1 MRHLPIVLCVSAATA
16 LGFASFAEAGT
27 NPLAFTLDLTAPCG
41 PSGCTGVHPTDMA
54 LDLTSNSFTYQID
67 NTVSPAAYV
76 AQMDLTTPVVCDEIA
91 ADNSTDGPHGTTRL
105 APNFSNASPGGLLEF
120 AGGGASVVDLDAVSY
135 FGSTPAGV
143 AGSYGNAGGTAP
155 QVVCYNIN
163 PISGG
168 AKAFASG
175 ISIFRGGF
183 EAAPSGHFA
192 NEPWVSVSTVLSPQ
206 TAARRPDGSSAS
218 SGGSTSSNSGPTG
231 ITPSNVLAFVVQVHN
246 ASNAVGWR
254 LKLGYDT
261 PSFDPTTNGQVAP
274 QWCILGNNVPQPGL
288 LNGSASCSTTA
299 TLHTF
304 TAGDVQSGTN
314 SIFIY
319 GQYTPSSAGAAGWA
333 SLTPAS
339 FPAVA
344 AIFPPYGT
352 FPQRFDD
359 KVAVASANN
368 KPVLNVASIVGSN
381 NAASTQNTLRNSDG
395 GAVSASTTY
404 TNSVNATGATTVDP
418 LVYFVDPTANTT
430 LPGTTASDGLTV
442 SNVTCDDPQHI
453 LAAAIDAN
461 SFSTSGS
468 AHGGLAL
475 NFAFAQSGA
484 LFVPGTATCT
494 ATFTAAGY
502 SPQLSTT
509 ETFTISMPQATATH
523 FSVSAPA
530 TATAGQSGSVTIT
543 ALDGGNNAVGSF
555 SGSVTLSSGDT
566 AAVFSN
572 PVAIVAGQATTSVT
586 FKTSGSQTV
595 TATDAVD
602 GINGTSGN
610 VSVAAAAATHFRV
623 SAPAN
628 ATVGN
633 AFNISVTAL
642 DPYNNTDDAYAGT
655 VTFSSTDATA
665 TLPVNQTLTFGVGTP
680 SVTLGTAG
688 GWSVTATD
696 TVDGT
701 ISGSSGTIT
710 AQ

>member
-41 PSGCTGVHPTDMA
+41 ASGCTGVHPTDIA
-54 LDLTSNSFTYQID
+54 LDLTANAFTYQVD
-67 NTVSPAAYV
+67 NTVSPSAYV
-76 AQMDLTTPVVCDEIA
+76 AQMDLATPLVCDEIA
-91 ADNSTDGPHGTTRL
+91 ADNSTDGAKGSTRL
-105 APNFSNASPGGLLEF
+105 APSFSNPSPGGLLEF
-120 AGGGASVVDLDAVSY
+120 AGGGSSVIDLDAVSY
-135 FGSTPAGV
+135 FGNSPAGV

-155 QVVCYNIN
+155 QVVCYGIN

-168 AKAFASG
+168 AMALANG
-175 ISIFRGGF
+175 TSIYRSGF
-183 EAAPSGHFA
+183 ETLPTGHFA

-206 TAARRPDGSSAS
+206 TAARTPI
-218 SGGSTSSNSGPTG
+218 SGPKPGPNG
-231 ITPSNVLAFVVQVHN
+231 ITPSNVLGFVVQVHN
-246 ASNAVGWR
+246 ASHAVGWR
-254 LKLGYDT
+254 LKLGYDA
-261 PSFDPTTNGQVAP
+261 PSFDPSTNGQVAP
-274 QWCILGNNVPQPGL
+274 QWCILGSNIPQPGAL
-288 LNGSASCSTTA
+288 SGSASCSTAA
-299 TLHTF
+299 TMHTF
-304 TAGDVQSGTN
+304 SSADVQSATN

-319 GQYTPSSAGAAGWA
+319 GQYTPSSAGTAGWA

-381 NAASTQNTLRNSDG
+381 NAASTSNTLRNSDG
-395 GAVSASTTY
+395 SAVPASTTY
-404 TNSVNATGATTVDP
+404 TNSVNASGATTVDP
-418 LVYFVDPTANTT
+418 LVYFIDPTSNTT
-430 LPGTTASDGLTV
+430 LPGTTASDGVTV
-442 SNVTCDDPQHI
+442 NSVTCDDPQHI

-461 SFSTSGS
+461 SFTTSTSARG
-468 AHGGLAL
+468 AMAL
-475 NFAFAQSGA
+475 NFSFAQSGA

-494 ATFTAAGY
+494 ATFTVTGF
-502 SPQLSTT
+502 SPALSTT
-509 ETFTISMPQATATH
+509 ETFTITMPQATATH

-530 TATAGQSGSVTIT
+530 NATAGQSGSVTIT
-543 ALDGGNNAVGSF
+543 ALDGGNNAVGSY
-555 SGSVTLSSGDT
+555 SGSVTLGSTDT
-566 AAVFSN
+566 AAVVSN
-572 PVAIVAGQATTSVT
+572 PVTIVGGQGTTSIT

-595 TATDAVD
+595 TATDSVN

-610 VSVAAAAATHFRV
+610 VAVAPAAATHFRV

-633 AFNISVTAL
+633 AFGISVTAL

-655 VTFSSTDATA
+655 VHFTSSDNTA
-665 TLPVNQTLTFGVGTP
+665 TLPGDQTLTFGVGTP

-688 GWSVTATD
+688 GWTITATD
-696 TVDGT
+696 TVSAIT
-701 ISGSSGTIT
+701 GSSGTIN